1 MVIGLDC
8 HTITHTMSRQ
18 LQLQIQPLG
27 ASQVVLCLKG
37 HGLLVMH
44 KGMYPSTPL
53 LDLIHGLHQGQD

>member
-18 LQLQIQPLG
+18 LQLQLPIQPLG

-44 KGMYPSTPL
+44 KGM
-53 LDLIHGLHQGQD
+53 